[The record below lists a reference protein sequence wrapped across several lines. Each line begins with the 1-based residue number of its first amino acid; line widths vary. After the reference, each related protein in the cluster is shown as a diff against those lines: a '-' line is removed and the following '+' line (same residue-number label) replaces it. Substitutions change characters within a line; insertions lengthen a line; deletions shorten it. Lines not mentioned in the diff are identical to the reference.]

1 MLSVLFAGRRL
12 FDSGPVEEVL
22 NIDGNSITVED
33 LGDTATNI
41 SSGNNVQDPSGETPS
56 SGLDKVWTD
65 RNALIFD
72 VDDRPFRPFFIVFV
86 YALQVRPL
94 DNESR

>member
-1 MLSVLFAGRRL
+1 MLSVQCDERRL

-22 NIDGNSITVED
+22 NIDLNSITVD
-33 LGDTATNI
+33 DPGDTAKNI

-65 RNALIFD
+65 CNALIFD
-72 VDDRPFRPFFIVFV
+72 VDGR
-86 YALQVRPL
+86 
-94 DNESR
+94 ST